1 MVNQQKNYIFRLD
14 TSQELPED
22 FLLNNETL
30 VLKMT
35 SLKVKLMSGEEFQVT
50 VDLDASVV
58 AAKAAVIAAQGYEE
72 GTKLKLICDGALK
85 HLKCFEKS

>member
-1 MVNQQKNYIFRLD
+1 
-14 TSQELPED
+14 
-22 FLLNNETL
+22 
-30 VLKMT
+30 MT